1 LGLVLFD
8 LDNTLLAGDS
18 DALWSAFMV
27 EQGLAD
33 EAFLEGARRFHE
45 AYARGDLDIHAW
57 VTYALEPLQGRSPQ
71 DLWRLRER
79 FLLERILPVVLPA
92 ARALVAACRDEG
104 HATCVITATNAFVAT
119 PIGRLFGVDAVLATD
134 LEGDEDAPLNR
145 IKGVP
150 AFREG
155 KVARV
160 ERYVAEQGVAAQES
174 CFFSDSHNDLPLL
187 EWVTKPVA
195 VDPDPILQAKAVE
208 RGWPIMTLRQGPLP
222 KRMV

>member
-1 LGLVLFD
+1 MGLVLFD

-33 EAFLEGARRFHE
+33 EAFLQGARRFHE

-57 VTYALEPLQGRSPQ
+57 VAYALEPLQGRAAQ

-92 ARALVAACRDEG
+92 ARALVDACRDEG
-104 HATCVITATNAFVAT
+104 HATCVVTATNAFVAT

-134 LEGDEDAPLNR
+134 LEGDEDAPRNA

-150 AFREG
+150 TFREG
-155 KVARV
+155 KVIRV
-160 ERYVAEQGVAAQES
+160 QDYMAEHGLVDQES

-195 VDPDPILQAKAVE
+195 IDPDPILQARATE
-208 RGWPIMTLRQGPLP
+208 RGWPVMTLRQGALP
-222 KRMV
+222 QRLG